1 MAFGLAGWESVDCE
15 SAGIR
20 MDRLFLFC
28 FPITQSSPT
37 QQIRHRLG
45 WHVDLDGSIVVAG
58 YLVVVS
64 TWKRRRRKTKLSID
78 SAFLFSMP
86 ICVTGV
92 E

>member
-1 MAFGLAGWESVDCE
+1 
-15 SAGIR
+15 
-20 MDRLFLFC
+20 
-28 FPITQSSPT
+28 
-37 QQIRHRLG
+37 LG